1 LFLRIKDARDSN
13 GAGARVNMDD
23 LQKRTA
29 QAIVNIFE
37 TGRPLGDYGQ
47 VTLLAGDTGQL
58 TYGRAQTTLAS
69 GNLYLLI
76 KAYCSDPNA
85 QFGAELRQYL
95 DALQRCDPALN
106 QNAEL
111 RTLLREAGGDLV
123 MQSCQDAF
131 FDRVYWA
138 PAMAS
143 ADALGVK
150 TALGAATI
158 YDSTVHGAWRA
169 IRDLT
174 TTPHGDINA
183 LGEKTWIAA
192 YVATRPD
199 WLANNA
205 NALLHKTVYRMDA
218 LQKLIDDG
226 SWELP
231 LPLSVRGIMITE
243 DVLMGSAP
251 VRASAQLVEERPLR
265 LRSPYMQ
272 GDDVKQLQT
281 ALEKAGFAVDADGIF
296 GPGTAEAVVAFLSAK
311 ELVADGIVGAATRA
325 AIGL

>member
-1 LFLRIKDARDSN
+1 MGELFLRIKDRATATR
-13 GAGARVNMDD
+13 AGARVNMDD

-76 KAYCSDPNA
+76 KAYCSDANA

-131 FDRVYWA
+131 FDR
-138 PAMAS
+138 
-143 ADALGVK
+143 
-150 TALGAATI
+150 
-158 YDSTVHGAWRA
+158 
-169 IRDLT
+169 
-174 TTPHGDINA
+174 
-183 LGEKTWIAA
+183 
-192 YVATRPD
+192 
-199 WLANNA
+199 
-205 NALLHKTVYRMDA
+205 
-218 LQKLIDDG
+218 
-226 SWELP
+226 
-231 LPLSVRGIMITE
+231 
-243 DVLMGSAP
+243 
-251 VRASAQLVEERPLR
+251 
-265 LRSPYMQ
+265 
-272 GDDVKQLQT
+272 
-281 ALEKAGFAVDADGIF
+281 
-296 GPGTAEAVVAFLSAK
+296 
-311 ELVADGIVGAATRA
+311 
-325 AIGL
+325 